1 MRGTVVL
8 GVSGGIAAF
17 RAVEVLRGL
26 VKAGCDVHPIL
37 TRNAARF
44 VAPRTFAVLANR
56 EAQVTLWSDGARP
69 GVDHVELAR
78 AADLL
83 LIAPATANLLA
94 KLAGGIADDALTT
107 YALAHRRGVVVA
119 PAMNTF
125 MLHHAATQEALAVLR
140 RRGVAIVA
148 PGAGELACGDVG
160 EGRLAAVDDIVAA
173 ALAALPPR
181 GPLAGMRVLV
191 TAGPTRERVDAVR
204 VLSNRSSGRQGIAI
218 AAWARR
224 LGADVTLLL
233 GPGVAA
239 PADMSVERFESAA
252 DLGALLA
259 AWAPRVDVVW
269 HAAAVADFRPAH
281 PAEGK
286 LDRRVGGLQLDL
298 EPVPDLAAGMPRRG
312 DTPYL
317 VIFAAELAAELE
329 PRAMRKLEAKR
340 ADAVVAN
347 PIDEAG
353 VGMESAA
360 NRAVVL
366 TRAGLRRE
374 LPAQSKEDLALE
386 LLFLVMPELLARRTG
401 S

>member
-56 EAQVTLWSDGARP
+56 EAQVTLWSDGTRP

-78 AADLL
+78 QADLL
-83 LIAPATANLLA
+83 LIAPATANVLA
-94 KLAGGIADDALTT
+94 KLAAGIADDALTT
-107 YALAHRRGVVVA
+107 YALAHRRGVVLA

-125 MLHHAATQEALAVLR
+125 MLRHAATQAALAALR
-140 RRGVAIVA
+140 GRGAAIVA
-148 PGAGELACGDVG
+148 PGEGELACGDIG
-160 EGRLAAVDDIVAA
+160 EGRLAEVEVIVAA

-181 GPLAGMRVLV
+181 GPLAGVRVLV

-204 VLSNRSSGRQGIAI
+204 VLTNRSSGRQGMAI
-218 AAWARR
+218 AEAARR
-224 LGADVTLLL
+224 LGADVTVLA
-233 GPGVAA
+233 GPGVAIPGGLRA
-239 PADMSVERFESAA
+239 ERFESA
-252 DLGALLA
+252 DELGALLA
-259 AWAPRVDVVW
+259 TWAPRVDTVW
-269 HAAAVADFRPAH
+269 HAAAVADFRAAN

-286 LDRRVGGLQLDL
+286 LDRRKGGLQVDL

-312 DTPYL
+312 GAPYL
-317 VIFAAELAAELE
+317 VIFAAERAADLE
-329 PRAMRKLEAKR
+329 ARALHKLEAKG

-353 VGMESAA
+353 LGMERAT

-366 TRAGLRRE
+366 SRSGLRRE
-374 LPAQSKEDLALE
+374 LPPQAKEDLAFE
-386 LLFLVMPELLARRTG
+386 LLCAVMPELLARR
-401 S
+401 SS